1 LVAIDVALYKAKDA
15 GRDQV
20 RLYANASGNANA
32 AEEADETT
40 DGCP

>member
-1 LVAIDVALYKAKDA
+1 MAKDA

-20 RLYANASGNANA
+20 RVHAQA
-32 AEEADETT
+32 AERAKADKEADEAT